1 MREIPLIP
9 ALALNRT
16 ASGYERRDRTARR
29 NFHSLRK
36 LCIGK
41 ILLCCYV
48 NLDLIVEVSEEMQRA
63 FHRFCRVLAGGRGQR
78 AGLRIDAIGG

>member
-1 MREIPLIP
+1 MREVLLSP
-9 ALALNRT
+9 ALAPGRA
-16 ASGYERRDRTARR
+16 ASGCKCHDRTAMR

-48 NLDLIVEVSEEMQRA
+48 NLDLIVKVAEEMQRA
-63 FHRFCRVLAGGRGQR
+63 FHPFCRVPAGGNGQR
-78 AGLRIDAIGG
+78 AGLRTHAIGG